1 MNSRQKQVQQALLID
16 EQQTLERLRKVY
28 ANAQASID
36 KKLEALLAREDADT
50 PTVIYQVQH
59 QQALRAQV
67 SGVLDMLRADQF
79 SAVSDYLE
87 RCYTNGYTG
96 VMYDVAGQIGAPPVI
111 MAPEAHQ
118 VVRAVQLDSP
128 ISAGLYTRLGEDVD
142 DMKRKISAAISRG
155 LSTGMSCGQMAQ
167 LLDRHS
173 KAGLA
178 NTMRIVRTE
187 GHRIQVLSGLDAC
200 QRARDNGCDVLKQW
214 DAALDGRTR
223 AHHRQLDGQIREMD
237 EDFEVDGKTAK
248 APGLFGSPGEDCN
261 CRCALLQRARWA
273 LDEDELAALKDR
285 AAYYGLDK
293 TRDFEDF
300 KAKYLKA
307 AGQIGMGT
315 APPVMIGGV
324 SCAARVEKFSFG
336 NGTANGVKKTVDA
349 DIYTTPDGVDFVF
362 PKQYDRQKQTMT
374 PELAIRTWQQVP
386 AGIRAKAQRTI
397 EFVDYYNPQDSY
409 WQKVYKNFP
418 HSYATGGTTITF
430 YRYDYPHDPAYL
442 ARTYCHEAGH
452 FIDINAGTAGRH
464 FSDGN
469 VWTKAMADDIIVSG
483 RKSPTAYGENAAA
496 EDFAES
502 VAEYV
507 VDRQAFVQKF
517 PNRAAALA
525 GILR

>member
-1 MNSRQKQVQQALLID
+1 MLTKAPLSR
-16 EQQTLERLRKVY
+16 
-28 ANAQASID
+28 
-36 KKLEALLAREDADT
+36 ART
-50 PTVIYQVQH
+50 
-59 QQALRAQV
+59 
-67 SGVLDMLRADQF
+67 
-79 SAVSDYLE
+79 
-87 RCYTNGYTG
+87 
-96 VMYDVAGQIGAPPVI
+96 
-111 MAPEAHQ
+111 
-118 VVRAVQLDSP
+118 
-128 ISAGLYTRLGEDVD
+128 
-142 DMKRKISAAISRG
+142 
-155 LSTGMSCGQMAQ
+155 
-167 LLDRHS
+167 
-173 KAGLA
+173 
-178 NTMRIVRTE
+178 IVRTE
-187 GHRIQVLSGLDAC
+187 AGRVQEQANFDA
-200 QRARDNGCDVLKQW
+200 ANKAKAAGADVVKQW
-214 DAALDGRTR
+214 SAVLDGKTR
-223 AHHRQLDGQIREMD
+223 DTHRELDHQIREMD
-237 EDFEVDGKTAK
+237 KPFETHGKKAMYPHDFGDPA
-248 APGLFGSPGEDCN
+248 EDCN

-300 KAKYLKA
+300 KAKYLRA

-336 NGTANGVKKTVDA
+336 DGTASGVKKTVDA

-374 PELAIRTWQQVP
+374 PELAIRTWQRVP